1 MPHHAFVL
9 NVIYVLDRDTF
20 CPVFL
25 AVKLTCLNVAM
36 TIDLFAG
43 LLSCALSFVP
53 LSFQLIMTIHLG
65 LDSSCIRLVT
75 NFKL

>member
-9 NVIYVLDRDTF
+9 NVIDVLDRDIF

-25 AVKLTCLNVAM
+25 VVKFTCLNVAM
-36 TIDLFAG
+36 TIDLFVG
-43 LLSCALSFVP
+43 LLSCALSFIP
-53 LSFQLIMTIHLG
+53 LSFQLIMSINLG
-65 LDSSCIRLVT
+65 LDSYCIRLVT